1 VFARGPPGGVQ
12 RFGLLASDRRVRHA
26 GGRGRWHQGNRT
38 IVILTNARTTDR
50 QRAFASV
57 SARAAQANGARPALT
72 AMAWHLLVTGATLA
86 LALCPAMAGHQ
97 ITDSA
102 GRSVNLPDRIE
113 RVMAAGPPAS
123 VLLYVLCPEKLVGWV
138 RKPREAE
145 LPYLAKTVRNL
156 PELGR
161 LTGRGDTANLEGV
174 VKAKPDVIIDFGSVT
189 PTYASLADRIQG
201 QTGIPY
207 LLFDGRFAKTAE
219 VLRLVGAT
227 LGVEGRAEMLAHDAE
242 DSLAEVDRVT
252 ASVPPAQR
260 PRVYLARGPSGLET
274 GTRGSINTEIIERAG
289 GTNVVDLGGEQGRLT
304 TVSLEQV
311 LAWNPDT
318 IVSIDP
324 GFVEGV
330 RKAPGWADTAAV
342 RGNRIYL
349 SPSLPFGWIDSPPSL
364 NRLIGLKWLAGLFFS
379 DRFGKTLK
387 ETTREFYARY
397 YQVDLTDAQL
407 DQLLMPLPGRP

>member
-1 VFARGPPGGVQ
+1 
-12 RFGLLASDRRVRHA
+12 VR
-26 GGRGRWHQGNRT
+26 RGRHQGSVA
-38 IVILTNARTTDR
+38 IVRLTKARTTYR
-50 QRAFASV
+50 HRASASV
-57 SARAAQANGARPALT
+57 SARGEHATGRNAIAARTLSAAIAPRLLLT
-72 AMAWHLLVTGATLA
+72 AAMLA
-86 LALCPAMAGHQ
+86 VALCPAAAGHQ

-102 GRSVNLPDRIE
+102 GRSVNVPDRIE

-161 LTGRGDTANLEGV
+161 LTGRGDTANLEV
-174 VKAKPDVIIDFGSVT
+174 VVNAKPDVIIDFGSVT
-189 PTYASLADRIQG
+189 PTYASLADRVQG

-207 LLFDGRFAKTAE
+207 LLFDGRFPKTAE

-227 LGVEGRAEMLAHDAE
+227 LGVDARAEMLAHDAE

-252 ASVPPAQR
+252 ASVPAAQR

-289 GTNVVDLGGEQGRLT
+289 GINVVDLGGEQGRLT

-318 IVSIDP
+318 IVSIDA

-330 RKAPGWADTAAV
+330 GKAPGWADTSAV
-342 RGNRIYL
+342 RGNRVYV

-364 NRLIGLKWLAGLFFS
+364 NRLIGLKWLARLFFP
-379 DRFGKTLK
+379 DRFSKTLK

-407 DQLLMPLPGRP
+407 ERLLTPSPRAP

>member
-1 VFARGPPGGVQ
+1 
-12 RFGLLASDRRVRHA
+12 
-26 GGRGRWHQGNRT
+26 
-38 IVILTNARTTDR
+38 VILTNARTTDR
-50 QRAFASV
+50 QRAFVSV

-207 LLFDGRFAKTAE
+207 LLFDGRFAKAAE

-289 GTNVVDLGGEQGRLT
+289 GTNVVDLGGGQGRLT

-407 DQLLMPLPGRP
+407 DQLLMPPPGRP

>member
-1 VFARGPPGGVQ
+1 
-12 RFGLLASDRRVRHA
+12 
-26 GGRGRWHQGNRT
+26 
-38 IVILTNARTTDR
+38 VILTKAWTSYRHL
-50 QRAFASV
+50 V
-57 SARAAQANGARPALT
+57 SAGASARGEHANERNR
-72 AMAWHLLVTGATLA
+72 GATRPPPVAIAARLLLTGVMLA
-86 LALCPAMAGHQ
+86 VTLYPAAAGHQ
-97 ITDSA
+97 VTDSA
-102 GRSVNLPDRIE
+102 GRLVNVPDRIE

-161 LTGRGDTANLEGV
+161 LTGRGDTANLEV
-174 VKAKPDVIIDFGSVT
+174 VVNAKPDVIIDFGSVT
-189 PTYASLADRIQG
+189 PTYASLADRVQG

-207 LLFDGRFAKTAE
+207 LLFDGRFPKTAE

-227 LGVEGRAEMLAHDAE
+227 LGVDARAEMLAHDAE
-242 DSLAEVDRVT
+242 ETLAEVDRVT
-252 ASVPPAQR
+252 ASVPAAQR

-289 GTNVVDLGGEQGRLT
+289 GINVVDLGEQGRLT
-304 TVSLEQV
+304 TVSLEQI

-318 IVSIDP
+318 IVSIDA

-330 RKAPGWADTAAV
+330 RKAPGWADTSAV
-342 RGNRIYL
+342 RGNRVYV

-364 NRLIGLKWLAGLFFS
+364 NRLIGLKWLARLFFP
-379 DRFGKTLK
+379 DRFSKTLR

-407 DQLLMPLPGRP
+407 EQLLRSSPRAP

>member
-1 VFARGPPGGVQ
+1 
-12 RFGLLASDRRVRHA
+12 
-26 GGRGRWHQGNRT
+26 
-38 IVILTNARTTDR
+38 VILTKAWTSYRHL
-50 QRAFASV
+50 V
-57 SARAAQANGARPALT
+57 SAGASARGEHANERNR
-72 AMAWHLLVTGATLA
+72 GATRPPPVAIAARLLLTGVMLA
-86 LALCPAMAGHQ
+86 VTLCPAAAGHQ
-97 ITDSA
+97 VTDSA
-102 GRSVNLPDRIE
+102 GRSVNVPDRIE

-161 LTGRGDTANLEGV
+161 LTGRGDTANLEV
-174 VKAKPDVIIDFGSVT
+174 VVNAKPDVIIDFGSVT
-189 PTYASLADRIQG
+189 PTYASLADRVQG

-207 LLFDGRFAKTAE
+207 LLFDGRFPKTAE

-227 LGVEGRAEMLAHDAE
+227 LGVDARAEMLAHDAE
-242 DSLAEVDRVT
+242 ETLAEVDRVT
-252 ASVPPAQR
+252 ASVPAAQR

-289 GTNVVDLGGEQGRLT
+289 GINVVDLGEQGRLT
-304 TVSLEQV
+304 TVSLEQI

-318 IVSIDP
+318 IVSIDA

-330 RKAPGWADTAAV
+330 RKAPGWADTSAV
-342 RGNRIYL
+342 RGNRVYV

-364 NRLIGLKWLAGLFFS
+364 NRLIGLKWLARLFFP
-379 DRFGKTLK
+379 DRFSKTLR

-407 DQLLMPLPGRP
+407 EQLLRSSPRAP